1 MTIFLGIGSNLGDR
15 RGHLRNAILALRQA
29 GVSVLRVSPVVESP
43 ALLPQ
48 GAPAEWCRPFLN
60 LAVECATDLAPRELL
75 ATIKRLE
82 RELGRPADGQRWAP
96 RPIDI
101 DILVWGGERIA
112 DERLQ
117 VPHVGITE
125 RAFVLAPL
133 VALQPSL
140 TLPGLGDTTVLE
152 WSRRLP
158 HHIPLWMGIVNVT
171 PDSFSDGGRYLAPE
185 AAVEHALALAAA
197 GAQIVDLGAESTR
210 PGATPLDPDEEWRR
224 LAPVLEPLVERL
236 RDDPLRPLVSVDTYH
251 PEVARRAVAAGCDMV
266 NDVSGLTAPA
276 MIDLAAEGKA
286 QWVAMHNLGVPADR
300 ARVLPVESDPCEI
313 VERWLAERLEV
324 WRRAGVDLDRVV
336 FDPGIGFGKNTLQS
350 LKLLR
355 HASRFRAMGVRC
367 LVGHSRKSFMRGF
380 AAADEAER
388 DLTTIGAS
396 LNLCGQGVD
405 ILRVHDVAGHV
416 AAYRGWSHLN
426 P

>member
-1 MTIFLGIGSNLGDR
+1 MTIFLGLGSNLGDR
-15 RGHLRNAILALRQA
+15 REHLRSAVLALQKA

-43 ALLPQ
+43 ALLPP

-60 LAVECATDLAPRELL
+60 LAVECTTSLAPHALL
-75 ATIKRLE
+75 ATVKRLE
-82 RELGRPADGQRWAP
+82 RELGRPERGERWAP
-96 RPIDI
+96 RTIDI
-101 DILVWGGERIA
+101 DILVWGDERIS

-117 VPHVGITE
+117 VPHTGITE

-133 VALQPSL
+133 VALKPSL
-140 TLPGLGDTTVLE
+140 TLPGRGDVTVLE

-171 PDSFSDGGRYLAPE
+171 PDSFSDGGRYFAPE
-185 AAVEHALALAAA
+185 RALEHALALADA

-210 PGATPLDPDEEWRR
+210 PGATPLDADEEWRR

-236 RDDPLRPLVSVDTYH
+236 RDDPLRPWLSVDTYH
-251 PEVARRAVAAGCDMV
+251 PDVARRAVAAGCDIV

-276 MIDLAAEGKA
+276 MIELAAESNV

-300 ARVLPVESDPCEI
+300 ARVLPPESDPCEV
-313 VERWLAERLEV
+313 VERWLAERLEA
-324 WRRAGVDLDRVV
+324 WRRAGIDLDRVV
-336 FDPGIGFGKNTLQS
+336 FDPGIGFGKNPLQS
-350 LKLLR
+350 LALLR

-380 AAADEAER
+380 AGAAEAER

-396 LNLCGQGVD
+396 LHLCAQGVD